1 MYGATYDWHTLE
13 GPAVRRRDGTYYCF
27 YSGGSWL
34 TEGYARGLGV
44 GAQPAR
50 ALDRAGR
57 RRPAGCW
64 PPSPAMSAG
73 PGTTA
78 S

>member
-1 MYGATYDWHTLE
+1 MYGAIYDWYTLE
-13 GPAVRRRDGTYYCF
+13 GPAVRHHDGAYYCF

-34 TEGYARGLGV
+34 TEGYRS
-44 GAQPAR
+44 P
-50 ALDRAGR
+50 GR
-57 RRPAGCW
+57 RRPPHSGPGPNRRQRRAGCSRR
-64 PPSPAMSAG
+64 SPDTSAG